1 MGTLEKVIEADGS
14 CRIEGSGSQVP
25 FQRLPVDIVLG
36 ILLQLPFLVPWT
48 TQVRR
53 KRIQLTSEGS
63 PLC

>member
-36 ILLQLPFLVPWT
+36 ILLQLPF
-48 TQVRR
+48 
-53 KRIQLTSEGS
+53 
-63 PLC
+63 